1 MGLTEPNPNTAYPT
15 GLPLHQATEAS
26 TDDPMDAERLIRRA
40 FLTDA
45 DQGVALL
52 FRYYYQ
58 PLCSH
63 AVRYVSSREVAE
75 DLVSDIFFEFHS
87 RQIYQTV
94 SSSFRAY
101 LFTAVRNRAL
111 DYIRT
116 EYRQAASLE
125 QAQERTAE
133 AGQQPDDVMQF
144 EELYQ
149 SIESAIN
156 NMPVKQRTV
165 YLMHRFEGRKYAD
178 IATELG
184 MSPKTVEVHMY
195 RAMQALRETVRNKW
209 LLSLLLCCLSG
220 V

>member
-1 MGLTEPNPNTAYPT
+1 MGLTEPNPNTAQSA
-15 GLPLHQATEAS
+15 GLSLSQSSDGPIDT
-26 TDDPMDAERLIRRA
+26 ERLIRRA
-40 FLTDA
+40 FQTDA
-45 DQGVALL
+45 DEGVALL

-87 RQIYQTV
+87 RQIFQTV
-94 SSSFRAY
+94 ISSFRAF

-111 DYIRT
+111 DYIRNQ
-116 EYRQAASLE
+116 YRQTASLE
-125 QAQERTAE
+125 QAQDRSAE
-133 AGQQPDDVMQF
+133 SGQQPDDVMHF

-149 SIESAIN
+149 HIESAIN
-156 NMPVKQRTV
+156 DMPVKQRTV

-178 IATELG
+178 IAAELG
-184 MSPKTVEVHMY
+184 ISSKTVEVHMY
-195 RAMQALRETVRNKW
+195 RAMQTLREVVRNKLFASF
-209 LLSLLLCCLSG
+209 LLFGLLH